1 MQLSDEKKQLEKK
14 IEEFQN
20 KITNLNNN
28 NNVDKERLV
37 KKYLNIKIIYFLI
50 IYFCFSKNKKIED
63 LTQKNLDS
71 LMKKNSQI
79 VLEEENKML
88 HFF

>member
-28 NNVDKERLV
+28 NNVEKEKQV
-37 KKYLNIKIIYFLI
+37 
-50 IYFCFSKNKKIED
+50 S
-63 LTQKNLDS
+63 NL
-71 LMKKNSQI
+71 
-79 VLEEENKML
+79 
-88 HFF
+88 